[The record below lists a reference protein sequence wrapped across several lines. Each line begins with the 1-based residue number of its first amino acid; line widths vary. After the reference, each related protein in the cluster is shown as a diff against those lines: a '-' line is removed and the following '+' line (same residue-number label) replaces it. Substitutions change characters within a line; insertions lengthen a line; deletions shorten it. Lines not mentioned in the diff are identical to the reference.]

1 MIRGTHRP
9 HQGDVPVVVCWRSHR
24 ENPRSLFEACAQ
36 QSASRRRSA
45 PSFNSL
51 VRGAPAAEPQQSAL
65 RAQFS
70 TGLLRGAPATRAPLT
85 VEGMAYIR
93 LYFGPLPPSRG
104 VQRGPSTSVALQSTQ
119 FGAFTRSR
127 PSTSSYT
134 PAGHTWV

>member
-9 HQGDVPVVVCWRSHR
+9 PHR
-24 ENPRSLFEACAQ
+24 EMAPRLYVVEATVKIPGGGLRHVCNRARAAGAPNPVSTVSCEAPPQ
-36 QSASRRRSA
+36 QSLNSRRSA
-45 PSFNSL
+45 RSFNSL
-51 VRGAPAAEPQQSAL
+51 VRGAPA
-65 RAQFS
+65 
-70 TGLLRGAPATRAPLT
+70 TT

-134 PAGHTWV
+134 PAGHTWA